1 MVFRLQT
8 YIYIII
14 FIGLLLFARGLT
26 NGFVGDDQLQILQ
39 NIKVHSVANI
49 TSFFAGSTYETA
61 GGSAITGIFY
71 RPVMLTV
78 FSVLYSLTGPNP
90 IIFHFAQV
98 ALHVAVAVLLFLFLR
113 KFFPDIGAFFLSLIF
128 LVHPANSEAVLY
140 TANLQEVL
148 FLLFGMT
155 ALFLVQKSF
164 TSWKKWLIP
173 VFVLLSLFSK
183 ESGVLFL
190 IIIPL
195 YSWIFDRKQL
205 SFLLNNLPKVFI
217 LYLAFRY
224 GVAHMYMANTS
235 LAPIA
240 NLPLGQRLMHIP
252 IITLYYIKLFFYP
265 VDLQTYQHWTIP
277 TINLFNFWM
286 PLVIDILFFALL
298 TSWYRWIDNAAQKKA
313 YLFFL
318 VWFVVGLI
326 LHIQIIP
333 LDVTVAD
340 RWFYFPII
348 GLLGIIGIL
357 CLQLL
362 KQIKINKSAG
372 ILAVGVILVILS
384 ARTFI
389 RIADWQ
395 NELTLFGH
403 DIKGQNNFILAN
415 SYGAALIQDGQYE
428 KAKPYVLMSV
438 KEHPFTANINNLAII
453 YVSEGNISR
462 AKEYFKKAMDIGQTY
477 SLYENY
483 ANFLLYYDRPK
494 STLDFTQKA
503 LVVYPESAK
512 LWLVLAESE
521 YLTGDREN
529 ALKAAARSYQIEPND
544 KTLDVFTTVKDGK
557 ELDLKKR

>member
-1 MVFRLQT
+1 MTLRT
-8 YIYIII
+8 YILLIILL
-14 FIGLLLFARGLT
+14 GLLLFARGLT

-49 TSFFAGSTYETA
+49 PSFFAGSTYETA

-78 FSVLYSLTGPNP
+78 FSVLYSFAGPNP
-90 IIFHFAQV
+90 ILFHFTQV
-98 ALHVAVAVLLFLFLR
+98 ALHVAVAVFIFLFLR
-113 KFFPDIGAFFLSLIF
+113 KFFPDIGAFLLSLIF

-140 TANLQEVL
+140 SANLQEVL
-148 FLLFGMT
+148 FLFFGML
-155 ALFLVQKSF
+155 ALLLVQKKDKS
-164 TSWKKWLIP
+164 TLQMWLIP

-183 ESGVLFL
+183 ESGILFL
-190 IIIPL
+190 IIIPI
-195 YSWIFDRKQL
+195 YSWIFDRRQL
-205 SFLLNNLPKVFI
+205 PFLLNNLPKVFL

-224 GVAHMYMANTS
+224 GIAHMYMANTS

-240 NLPLGQRLMHIP
+240 NLPLSQRLMHIP

-265 VDLQTYQHWTIP
+265 MDLKTYQHWTIQ
-277 TINLFNFWM
+277 TISLFNFWM
-286 PLVIDILFFALL
+286 PLLIDILFFALL

-318 VWFVVGLI
+318 VWFGLGLI

-348 GLLGIIGIL
+348 GLLGIVGLL

-362 KQIKINKSAG
+362 KQIKVNKSAG
-372 ILAVGVILVILS
+372 IMVVTVIIVLLS

-389 RIADWQ
+389 RISDWQ
-395 NELTLFGH
+395 NELTLFGY
-403 DIKGQNNFILAN
+403 DIQGQSNFILAN

-453 YVSEGNISR
+453 YVSEGNISK

-483 ANFLLYYDRPK
+483 ANFLLYYDSPK
-494 STLDFTQKA
+494 SALDFTQKA
-503 LVVYPESAK
+503 LAVYPESAK
-512 LWLVLAESE
+512 LWLVQAEAE
-521 YLTGDREN
+521 YLSGDREN

-544 KTLDVFTTVKDGK
+544 KTLDIFTTIKDGK